1 MKIINAEEFKNA
13 INEDCVVAFST
24 QWCGPCKMLTPT
36 LETINEVAVYKV
48 DADSE
53 AQLCIEYGIRSVPT
67 IISFKEGKEYKR
79 LVGNQTKSNLLEM
92 LDYGLS
98 NN

>member
-1 MKIINAEEFKNA
+1 MKIVNSEEFKNA
-13 INEDCVVAFST
+13 INQDCIVSFST
-24 QWCGPCKMLTPT
+24 SWCGPCKMLTPT
-36 LETINEVAVYKV
+36 LETITEVDVYKV

-79 LVGNQTKSNLLEM
+79 LTGNQSKNKILEM

>member
-24 QWCGPCKMLTPT
+24 QWCGPCKMLAPT

-79 LVGNQTKSNLLEM
+79 LVGNQTKSKLLEM

>member
-1 MKIINAEEFKNA
+1 MKIINTEEFKNV
-13 INEDCVVAFST
+13 INENCIVTFSAD
-24 QWCGPCKMLTPT
+24 WCGPCKMLAPT
-36 LETINEVAVYKV
+36 LETITEFPVYKV
-48 DADSE
+48 DADAE

-67 IISFKEGKEYKR
+67 IISFKEGKEYKK
-79 LVGNQTKSNLLEM
+79 LIGNQTKSKLLEM

>member
-1 MKIINAEEFKNA
+1 MKIINSEEFKNV
-13 INEDCVVAFST
+13 INEDCIVAFSAD
-24 QWCGPCKMLTPT
+24 WCGPCKMLAPT
-36 LETINEVAVYKV
+36 LETITEVAVYKV
-48 DADSE
+48 DADAE

-79 LVGNQTKSNLLEM
+79 TTGNQSKSKILEM
-92 LDYGLS
+92 LNYELP

>member
-1 MKIINAEEFKNA
+1 MKIINSEEFKTL
-13 INEDCVVAFST
+13 INQDCIISFSAD
-24 QWCGPCKMLTPT
+24 WCGPCKMLTPT
-36 LETINEVAVYKV
+36 LETITEFPVYKV

-53 AQLCIEYGIRSVPT
+53 AQLCIEYGVRSIPT

-79 LVGNQTKSNLLEM
+79 LIGNQTKTKLLEM
-92 LDYGLS
+92 LDYGLQ

>member
-1 MKIINAEEFKNA
+1 MKIINSEEFKNA
-13 INEDCVVAFST
+13 INEDCIVAFST
-24 QWCGPCKMLTPT
+24 SWCGPCKMLAPT
-36 LETINEVAVYKV
+36 LETITELAVYKV
-48 DADSE
+48 DADTE

-79 LVGNQTKSNLLEM
+79 LLGNQTKPRLLEM
-92 LDYGLS
+92 LDYELP

>member
-1 MKIINAEEFKNA
+1 MKIVNSEEFKNL
-13 INEDCVVAFST
+13 INENCIMIFGTD
-24 QWCGPCKMLTPT
+24 WCGPCKMLTPT
-36 LETINEVAVYKV
+36 LETITEFPVYKV
-48 DADSE
+48 DADAE

-79 LVGNQTKSNLLEM
+79 LTGNQSKNKILEM